1 MLSGRLWHCAAR
13 GAPSCA
19 PSVEQC
25 CLLLLILCSHWK
37 LPLADADAVIA
48 LALSPD
54 LQTLATVSADQTA
67 FLFHMAGPAQL
78 EPIGMVDLQQVPTCL
93 AWSPN
98 SSRLLIGTR

>member
-1 MLSGRLWHCAAR
+1 MHLQVSSAA
-13 GAPSCA
+13 SY
-19 PSVEQC
+19 C
-25 CLLLLILCSHWK
+25 CLAQLLNAF
-37 LPLADADAVIA
+37 LADAEAVVA

-54 LQTLATVSADQTA
+54 LQTLATLSADQTA

-78 EPIGMVDLQQVPTCL
+78 EPIGLVDLQQVPTCL